1 MVHYLTPATRW
12 CVVAL
17 ACWAGLAAGAH
28 AAQPDAGYTL
38 GPRDVLRITVFN
50 EEELSGAYTV
60 EADGMVSFPLI
71 GWVGAD
77 GLTMRQF
84 EEDLKVRLADGYLRD
99 PRLVVTIAEYRSRR
113 IFIVGEVRQPG
124 AYPLT
129 GDMSLIE
136 ALALAGS
143 TTRLAAGEVTI
154 VRAGEASEAVL
165 PDERRSAE
173 TIRVELAALQ
183 TGAASVALR
192 DGDTVFVPLAE
203 TAYVFGEVRNPGA
216 YPIQSGTTVLQVL
229 SLAGGTTE
237 FGALN
242 RVRIARMVD
251 GEQVEIRVE
260 LTDIV
265 RPDDT
270 VIVPQRFF

>member
-1 MVHYLTPATRW
+1 MVPYPAPVTRRSF
-12 CVVAL
+12 VAL
-17 ACWAGLAAGAH
+17 ACWASLAVGALAVQP
-28 AAQPDAGYTL
+28 AADYTL
-38 GPRDVLRITVFN
+38 GPRDVLRIKVLN
-50 EEELSGAYTV
+50 EEELDGAYTV
-60 EADGMVSFPLI
+60 EADGTVSFPLV
-71 GWVGAD
+71 GWIKAA

-84 EEDLKVRLADGYLRD
+84 EEDLKARLADGYFRD

-113 IFIVGEVRQPG
+113 IFMIGEVREPG

-129 GDMSLIE
+129 GGMSLIE

-143 TTRLAAGEVTI
+143 TTELAAGEVTI
-154 VRAGEASEAVL
+154 VRAGQASEAVL
-165 PDERRSAE
+165 PDERDGAE

-183 TGAASVALR
+183 TGAASVVLR

-203 TAYVFGEVRNPGA
+203 TAYVFGQVRNPGS
-216 YPIQSGTTVLQVL
+216 YPIRSGTTVLQLL

-265 RPDDT
+265 QPDDT
-270 VIVPQRFF
+270 VIVPERFF